1 MMDIWCETGELLRAT
16 IIEIDTLFFGP
27 YQYFIFFQLNHFLY
41 PVFGYIQILLL
52 ANIDAVHGPAFIIIA
67 ENDIL
72 TSKQY
77 TSFNAEGRINTIV
90 SSRREIMIIAII

>member
-1 MMDIWCETGELLRAT
+1 MDIWCEMGELLRAT
-16 IIEIDTLFFGP
+16 IIEIDTLFFGS

-41 PVFGYIQILLL
+41 PVFGYIQILLMAYL
-52 ANIDAVHGPAFIIIA
+52 DAVHGPAFIIIA

-90 SSRREIMIIAII
+90 SSRREIMIIAVI